1 MKFAAVAA
9 LALALALGV
18 VPALAQPPLDGNSLT
33 WLAGSRVHTN
43 ANGSKVYEA
52 FIGPLDGVV
61 TGTALFPG
69 GVEYHKLGPGP
80 DGKTFGLSVAN
91 TRSNL
96 AWNFTPLK
104 AFEKDRVIF
113 ETPDGN
119 VRVQYYLKPGNV
131 IGAKVERKAADGKV
145 VTTEYAFAPL
155 P

>member
-1 MKFAAVAA
+1 MKAVAA
-9 LALALALGV
+9 FAVALVLGAM
-18 VPALAQPPLDGNSLT
+18 PAMAQPPLDGNSLT

-43 ANGSKVYEA
+43 ANGSKIYEA

-80 DGKTFGLSVAN
+80 DGKTYGLSVAN

-113 ETPDGN
+113 ETPDAN
-119 VRVQYYLKPGNV
+119 LRIQYFLKPGNT
-131 IGAKVERKAADGKV
+131 IGAKVERKAADGRV
-145 VTTEYAFAPL
+145 TTTEYSFAPVS
-155 P
+155 

>member
-1 MKFAAVAA
+1 MKKLIAIAA
-9 LALALALGV
+9 LAVMLSG
-18 VPALAQPPLDGNSLT
+18 PAMAQQLDGNSLT
-33 WLAGSRVHTN
+33 WLTGSRVHTN

-52 FIGPLDGVV
+52 FIGPVDGVV
-61 TGTALFPG
+61 TGTANFPG

-80 DGKTFGLSVAN
+80 DGKTYGLSVAN

-119 VRVQYYLKPGNV
+119 LRIQYYLKPGNV
-131 IGAKVERKAADGKV
+131 IGAKVERTGAPTA
-145 VTTEYAFAPL
+145 EYSFEPVK
-155 P
+155 